1 MISFKNYND
10 VLSSAESK
18 LFPYC
23 TIALDQ
29 FLWCVVGIYT
39 LSQVCIILLC
49 FIVFVTEHH
58 LVFSLLVEI
67 LFWWWTCASL
77 TDYKGGGLKKLS
89 DKPTVSFSIFF
100 YFSCPILRHKSVFL
114 SPLNFDSEIYNS
126 NKENSIPCFLV
137 MKLDDEAAVFSAYL
151 GQNWMT
157 SFHTIFSLSYS
168 VRFLSVKQ
176 TIPNRN
182 RWVQTLKSQGMT
194 PLKLEIWEGD
204 STRVNLI
211 VMVRLANVT
220 VTSTTL
226 VRLISCWGCQL
237 WYQSKFESVWH

>member
-77 TDYKGGGLKKLS
+77 TDYKGGGLKNSLISRQFLFLFFLISLVPYYDTNQCFWVHWTSIPKFTTPTKKIQFLAFLLWNWMMRLLYSQHIS
-89 DKPTVSFSIFF
+89 DKIGWPASI
-100 YFSCPILRHKSVFL
+100 
-114 SPLNFDSEIYNS
+114 
-126 NKENSIPCFLV
+126 
-137 MKLDDEAAVFSAYL
+137 
-151 GQNWMT
+151 Q
-157 SFHTIFSLSYS
+157 SFHFLIPLDFSLWN
-168 VRFLSVKQ
+168 KQ
-176 TIPNRN
+176 FQIETDE
-182 RWVQTLKSQGMT
+182 S
-194 PLKLEIWEGD
+194 KL
-204 STRVNLI
+204 
-211 VMVRLANVT
+211 
-220 VTSTTL
+220 
-226 VRLISCWGCQL
+226 
-237 WYQSKFESVWH
+237 

>member
-23 TIALDQ
+23 TIVLDQ
-29 FLWCVVGIYT
+29 FLWCFVGIYT

-67 LFWWWTCASL
+67 LFWWWRCASL
-77 TDYKGGGLKKLS
+77 TDYKGGGLKKNSLIS
-89 DKPTVSFSIFF
+89 RQFLFLFF
-100 YFSCPILRHKSVFL
+100 LISLVRHKSVFS

-157 SFHTIFSLSYS
+157 SFHTIFSYS
-168 VRFLSVKQ
+168 VRFLYMKQ

-182 RWVQTLKSQGMT
+182 RWVQTPKSRN
-194 PLKLEIWEGD
+194 D
-204 STRVNLI
+204 SP
-211 VMVRLANVT
+211 
-220 VTSTTL
+220 
-226 VRLISCWGCQL
+226 
-237 WYQSKFESVWH
+237 

>member
-1 MISFKNYND
+1 M
-10 VLSSAESK
+10 
-18 LFPYC
+18 
-23 TIALDQ
+23 
-29 FLWCVVGIYT
+29 
-39 LSQVCIILLC
+39 
-49 FIVFVTEHH
+49 TEHH

-77 TDYKGGGLKKLS
+77 TDYKGGGLKNSLISRQFLFLFFLISLVPYYDTNQCFRVHWTSIPKFTTPTKKIQFLAFLLWNWMMRLLYSQHIS
-89 DKPTVSFSIFF
+89 DKIGWPASIQSF
-100 YFSCPILRHKSVFL
+100 
-114 SPLNFDSEIYNS
+114 
-126 NKENSIPCFLV
+126 
-137 MKLDDEAAVFSAYL
+137 
-151 GQNWMT
+151 
-157 SFHTIFSLSYS
+157 SYS

-182 RWVQTLKSQGMT
+182 RWVQTPKSQGMT

-226 VRLISCWGCQL
+226 VRLTSCWGCQL
-237 WYQSKFESVWH
+237 WYQSKFESVWHQFSPKTFN